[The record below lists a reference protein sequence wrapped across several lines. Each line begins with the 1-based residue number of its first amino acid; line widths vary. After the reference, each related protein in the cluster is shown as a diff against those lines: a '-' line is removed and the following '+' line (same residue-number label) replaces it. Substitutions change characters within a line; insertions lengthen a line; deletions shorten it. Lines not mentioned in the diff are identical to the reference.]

1 MQQASVLDGPELVRF
16 PPLQN
21 GLATSGIDAGR
32 RQISQAF
39 VVSAVIVV
47 VDVAGDLGL
56 EVAGQVDWA
65 FAFSAAAYNLLRLPK
80 LLAEE
85 MAA

>member
-1 MQQASVLDGPELVRF
+1 M
-16 PPLQN
+16 
-21 GLATSGIDAGR
+21 
-32 RQISQAF
+32 
-39 VVSAVIVV
+39 VSAVIVV